1 MLGSACVYCELTQLI
16 DLCGI
21 TAWGLHLDGIFQCF
35 VKCWGL
41 LVMCHCELTQLTW
54 TRLICVV
61 ASGIEAWSLCRDG
74 LSMPMQAARFIIRP
88 RTQEAFTFI
97 RMVRSLGL
105 VFLSV
110 KKPNKIVDWINSFTA
125 GFLAHEHICW
135 FCHFG
140 HLCQFIHHGPAS
152 WPRVSSGD
160 GAVHCD
166 SQCQPSRPKCSFR
179 RWRSREMAGWQAPT
193 DFFVRFLWFLGLQQI
208 Q

>member
-21 TAWGLHLDGIFQCF
+21 IAWGLHLDGIFQCF

-41 LVMCHCELTQLTW
+41 LVMCQCELTQLTW

-97 RMVRSLGL
+97 RRVRSLGL

-110 KKPNKIVDWINSFTA
+110 KKPNKIVDWINSFYRRFFGPWAHLLVWPFWSFVSICSSWTSK
-125 GFLAHEHICW
+125 LASRFFRWWCCPLW
-135 FCHFG
+135 
-140 HLCQFIHHGPAS
+140 QPVPAFKAQVQLQKMTIKRNG
-152 WPRVSSGD
+152 WMTSSN
-160 GAVHCD
+160 
-166 SQCQPSRPKCSFR
+166 
-179 RWRSREMAGWQAPT
+179 
-193 DFFVRFLWFLGLQQI
+193 RFLR
-208 Q
+208 